1 MALASFFKNLFGN
14 AAEPDEPQTENAE
27 RPRFDNQPG
36 RLFRKE
42 YESTPGAVLL
52 DVRTAAEFK
61 SGTLPKAINIDM
73 MSPSFKSNVAK
84 LDKSKTYFVFCRSG
98 NRSGQACKTMYQ
110 MGFDVRNLTGGI
122 GAW

>member
-14 AAEPDEPQTENAE
+14 AAETGETTSENAE

-52 DVRTAAEFK
+52 DVRTMAEFK
-61 SGTLPKAINIDM
+61 SGTLPKAVNLDF

-98 NRSGQACKTMYQ
+98 NRSGQACKMMYQ

-122 GAW
+122 GEW

>member
-1 MALASFFKNLFGN
+1 MALTSFFKNLFGN
-14 AAEPDEPQTENAE
+14 TADSAETTGTSTE

-42 YESTPGAVLL
+42 FESTPEAVLL

-61 SGTLPKAINIDM
+61 SGTLPGAVNLDF
-73 MSPSFKSNVAK
+73 MSPSFKSNIAR

-98 NRSGQACKTMYQ
+98 NRSGQACKLMYQ
-110 MGFDVRNLTGGI
+110 TGFDVRNLLGGI